1 MQGRYGPLN
10 DRQRRY
16 INHIHTGGTH
26 LLRLINDILDLS
38 KIEAGRLHLAI
49 EDVPVSRCF
58 AEALDTLRPLA
69 EKKAQ
74 RFVQHPTQ
82 NLCVRADATR
92 FKQILMNLVG
102 NAIKFTP
109 EYGTIELAAKEIGA
123 FVRVEVR
130 DSGPGIP
137 LAEQKRI
144 FRSILPLEPF
154 EQRPPRELGPEAWR
168 LRSVWSNCTA
178 EN

>member
-1 MQGRYGPLN
+1 MARLN

-38 KIEAGRLHLAI
+38 KIEAGRLHLTI
-49 EDVPVSRCF
+49 ENVPVATCF

-69 EKKAQ
+69 DKKSQ
-74 RFVQHPTQ
+74 ILVQHSADKSG
-82 NLCVRADATR
+82 RARRRHPLQTDSDESC
-92 FKQILMNLVG
+92 G

-109 EYGTIELAAKEIGA
+109 EKGKIELSAKQIGD

-130 DSGPGIP
+130 DSGPGHP
-137 LAEQKRI
+137 TRRA
-144 FRSILPLEPF
+144 
-154 EQRPPRELGPEAWR
+154 
-168 LRSVWSNCTA
+168 TA
-178 EN
+178 NF